1 MKALMK
7 NLFRLDRVRMT
18 GRRRFLALLVSLGLS
33 VPLLLR
39 SLSGQP
45 RRDLSLHE
53 ADFYRSQKPDG

>member
-33 VPLLLR
+33 IPLLSR
-39 SLSGQP
+39 TLSGQP
-45 RRDLSLHE
+45 RHDLSLHE
-53 ADFYRSQKPDG
+53 ADFYQPHRPDG